1 MGSEF
6 NHKCLQIK
14 ILFIMKSLGIEKI
27 PAEAG
32 SLSDYNNGMT
42 ERRFSPYSDNG
53 GSVVAIAGEDFV
65 VIASDTRLSGHG
77 YAILS
82 RDQPKLHRMSDRTV
96 LGSTGCW
103 CDILTFCKVAEM
115 RMKSYRHLHNKSM
128 STPAVAQMMATM
140 LYNKRFF
147 PYYISNILG
156 GLDSVGNMERNMY
169 RAGGSSVS
177 LLQPLLDNQ
186 VGLKNMDLEK
196 NPISLEKAISII
208 HDVFIS
214 AAEREIHTG
223 DGIHINIITKDGI
236 KEERLPL
243 RRD

>member
-1 MGSEF
+1 
-6 NHKCLQIK
+6 
-14 ILFIMKSLGIEKI
+14 
-27 PAEAG
+27 
-32 SLSDYNNGMT
+32 
-42 ERRFSPYSDNG
+42 
-53 GSVVAIAGEDFV
+53 
-65 VIASDTRLSGHG
+65 
-77 YAILS
+77 
-82 RDQPKLHRMSDRTV
+82 
-96 LGSTGCW
+96 
-103 CDILTFCKVAEM
+103 M

-140 LYNKRFF
+140 LYHKRFF

-156 GLDSVGNMERNMY
+156 GLDDQGRGCLYSYDPVGHMERNMY

-186 VGLKNMDLEK
+186 VGLKNMENMEK
-196 NPISLEKAISII
+196 NPLSLEKAISII

-223 DGIHINIITKDGI
+223 DGIQLNIITKDGI
-236 KEERLPL
+236 QEQRLPL

>member
-1 MGSEF
+1 
-6 NHKCLQIK
+6 
-14 ILFIMKSLGIEKI
+14 
-27 PAEAG
+27 
-32 SLSDYNNGMT
+32 
-42 ERRFSPYSDNG
+42 
-53 GSVVAIAGEDFV
+53 
-65 VIASDTRLSGHG
+65 
-77 YAILS
+77 
-82 RDQPKLHRMSDRTV
+82 
-96 LGSTGCW
+96 
-103 CDILTFCKVAEM
+103 M

-156 GLDSVGNMERNMY
+156 GLDSEGKGCLYRYKEGRMQCECDNKIISSPSYDPVGHMERNMY

>member
-1 MGSEF
+1 M
-6 NHKCLQIK
+6 Q
-14 ILFIMKSLGIEKI
+14 
-27 PAEAG
+27 A
-32 SLSDYNNGMT
+32 
-42 ERRFSPYSDNG
+42 
-53 GSVVAIAGEDFV
+53 
-65 VIASDTRLSGHG
+65 VI
-77 YAILS
+77 
-82 RDQPKLHRMSDRTV
+82 Q
-96 LGSTGCW
+96 
-103 CDILTFCKVAEM
+103 
-115 RMKSYRHLHNKSM
+115 
-128 STPAVAQMMATM
+128 AVIT
-140 LYNKRFF
+140 
-147 PYYISNILG
+147 
-156 GLDSVGNMERNMY
+156 

-186 VGLKNMDLEK
+186 VGLKNMENMEK

>member
-1 MGSEF
+1 
-6 NHKCLQIK
+6 
-14 ILFIMKSLGIEKI
+14 
-27 PAEAG
+27 
-32 SLSDYNNGMT
+32 
-42 ERRFSPYSDNG
+42 
-53 GSVVAIAGEDFV
+53 
-65 VIASDTRLSGHG
+65 
-77 YAILS
+77 
-82 RDQPKLHRMSDRTV
+82 MSDKTV

-115 RMKSYRHLHNKSM
+115 RMKSYRYNHNKSM
-128 STPAVAQMMATM
+128 STPAVAQMMSTM

-156 GLDSVGNMERNMY
+156 GLDDQGKGYLYSYDPVGHCERNMY

-186 VGLKNMDLEK
+186 VGLKNMENVDK
-196 NPISLEKAISII
+196 TPISLEKAVSLI

-223 DGIHINIITKDGI
+223 DG
-236 KEERLPL
+236 
-243 RRD
+243 